1 MGEIFELIMVICF
14 GLSWPLSVYKSASP
28 APPRGKACSL
38 RCSSG
43 QGYVSAIIGK
53 IVTQNLTYVFYF
65 YILNIV
71 MVSIDICLYFRNRRL
86 DALASRKA

>member
-1 MGEIFELIMVICF
+1 MSSSWSFASACPGRC
-14 GLSWPLSVYKSASP
+14 LSISPQSP
-28 APPRGKACSL
+28 APPESL
-38 RCSSG
+38 FFEVFIWT
-43 QGYVSAIIGK
+43 GYVSAIIGK

>member
-1 MGEIFELIMVICF
+1 MSSSWSFASACPGRC
-14 GLSWPLSVYKSASP
+14 LSISPQSP
-28 APPRGKACSL
+28 APPRESL
-38 RCSSG
+38 FFEVFIWT
-43 QGYVSAIIGK
+43 GYVSAIIGK

>member
-1 MGEIFELIMVICF
+1 MIKTRESMENYLETIYILQQ
-14 GLSWPLSVYKSASP
+14 KT
-28 APPRGKACSL
+28 
-38 RCSSG
+38 
-43 QGYVSAIIGK
+43 GYVSAIIGK